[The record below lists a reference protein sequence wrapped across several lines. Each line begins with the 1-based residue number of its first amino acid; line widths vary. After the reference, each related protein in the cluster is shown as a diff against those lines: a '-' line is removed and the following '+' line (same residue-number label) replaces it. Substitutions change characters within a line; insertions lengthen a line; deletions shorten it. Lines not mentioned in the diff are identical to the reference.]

1 MNNRQKLRKKCMM
14 MAYYQDD
21 KLKKTEIVEATIK
34 KTKKLMYD
42 VSEQFSLETMDEMLC
57 YAEEIY
63 DIDSHASIQEV
74 LKFMK
79 EEQ

>member
-21 KLKKTEIVEATIK
+21 KLEKTEEVERAIK
-34 KTKKLMYD
+34 KTKKMMHD
-42 VSEQFSLETMDEMLC
+42 VAQQFSLETMDEMIT

-63 DIDSHASIQEV
+63 DLYSHASIQEE
-74 LKFMK
+74 LSFMK
-79 EEQ
+79 KDQ

>member
-21 KLKKTEIVEATIK
+21 KLQKTEEVEKAIK
-34 KTKKLMYD
+34 KTQKMMRE
-42 VSEQFSLETMDEMLC
+42 VEQQLSMQTMDEMID

-63 DIDSHASIQEV
+63 DLYSHASIQEE
-74 LKFMK
+74 LRFMK